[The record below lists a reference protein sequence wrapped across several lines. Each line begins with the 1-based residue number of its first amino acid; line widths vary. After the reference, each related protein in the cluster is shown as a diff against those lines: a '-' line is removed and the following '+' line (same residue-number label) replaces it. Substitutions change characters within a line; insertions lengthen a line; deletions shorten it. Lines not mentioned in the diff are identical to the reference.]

1 MKKMKTWMK
10 ADWKTAAM
18 LTLLLGA
25 AARGQDTTIGAAGTA
40 SLLARSGVVT
50 MKVDDYDS
58 VRAQV
63 LAQARSEGGELL
75 DAKTEVNPKGK
86 KHGWLRLRLPANRLP
101 RLIPQVQTDGKLYAE
116 TVATVDNASEY
127 AQLAR
132 RIESLQ
138 QHQKRLSGVLES
150 PRKMRGSDVLYLQE
164 RLFRANV
171 DEGMLRQQR
180 VDFERSAVQSAL
192 TVSLFEPGAEPT
204 PPAARVNLS
213 GWFNASF
220 RRAWDTLTRQAAR
233 GATVAAY
240 ALVYAPFWLPALI
253 VALFLLRALWTRR
266 QAIARGLMTLTA
278 GAARALRAVWDA
290 RHQPIGLPPRTEA

>member
-1 MKKMKTWMK
+1 MN
-10 ADWKTAAM
+10 ANWKTAAA

-25 AARGQDTTIGAAGTA
+25 AARGQDTTGAAATGTA
-40 SLLARSGVVT
+40 SLVARSGVVT

-63 LAQARSEGGELL
+63 LAQARGEGGELL
-75 DAKTEVNPKGK
+75 NAKTEVNPKGK
-86 KHGWLRLRLPANRLP
+86 KHGWLRLRLPADRLNRLLP
-101 RLIPQVQTDGKLYAE
+101 LVHTDGKLYAE
-116 TVATVDNASEY
+116 NVASVDNASEY

-132 RIESLQ
+132 RVESLQ

-180 VDFERSAVQSAL
+180 VDFERDAVESTL

-213 GWFNASF
+213 GWFAASF

-240 ALVYAPFWLPALI
+240 ALVYAPFWLPALLI
-253 VALFLLRALWTRR
+253 ALFGLRWLWARR
-266 QAIARGLMTLTA
+266 AGIATGLMMLTA
-278 GAARALRAVWDA
+278 SVVRTLRAVWDA